1 MAQAYGGC
9 FLGSSALRAGVVV
22 TDRTRADSR
31 NILHLLKPSST
42 GTAGGTSLVPV
53 EFQHLPRRGMSE
65 LPSTAPDIQ
74 ASPYSSEQ
82 TKTAA
87 FKATAKTTFTAR
99 YEGTD
104 VYAPSR
110 SGGKIVAVYAVAKV
124 VMANY
129 YGISGKYKL
138 YHRGAYPVT
147 IGGLKPAHFGSKLK
161 FVVQRYYLGAWRKV
175 ASDTFEADGGTVRAQ
190 FISRTRGTY
199 RIHTVFAGDAEKL
212 ADTSPWAYIKIT

>member
-1 MAQAYGGC
+1 MSVQRRLTVPIGRDFSTCIAQAYGGC
-9 FLGSSALRAGVVV
+9 FLVSSALRAGVVV

-31 NILHLLKPSST
+31 NILHLLKRSST
-42 GTAGGTSLVPV
+42 GAAGGTSLVPV
-53 EFQHLPRRGMSE
+53 EFQHLSRRGMSE

-110 SGGKIVAVYAVAKV
+110 SGGRIVAVYAVATV

-129 YGISGKYKL
+129 YGIPGE
-138 YHRGAYPVT
+138 R
-147 IGGLKPAHFGSKLK
+147 
-161 FVVQRYYLGAWRKV
+161 RR
-175 ASDTFEADGGTVRAQ
+175 
-190 FISRTRGTY
+190 TY
-199 RIHTVFAGDAEKL
+199 R
-212 ADTSPWAYIKIT
+212 